1 MDTADPRA
9 DRWRAA
15 LAAALAAS
23 PLSQADLARTIDRA
37 QQQVSDWMNG
47 RAKVPPPDVVFA
59 IEDALG
65 CPDVLAQELGY
76 VRAQPID
83 TEAMIRRDRS
93 LSAEDRKTLIRLYR
107 TFRGL

>member
-23 PLSQADLARTIDRA
+23 PLSQADLARAIDRK
-37 QQQVSDWMNG
+37 QQQLSDWMNG
-47 RAKVPPPDVVFA
+47 RANVPAPDVVFA

-65 CPDVLAQELGY
+65 CPDLLAQELGY
-76 VRAQPID
+76 VRVQPID
-83 TEAMIRRDRS
+83 TEAFLRRDRS
-93 LSAEDRKTLIRLYR
+93 LSAEDRRMLIRLYQTVR
-107 TFRGL
+107 KR